1 MKINKKLIAR
11 SRLRYA
17 QGSGMVGI
25 LISLTTLLTF
35 ANVFQ
40 PTFEKIGIPVQAIYI
55 LLPIGYILLCWYVG
69 MIYDTKGF
77 WEEETSHAN
86 EFLNPEFSAMC
97 AEIKEMKKTMEEMNE
112 RQQRMEQG
120 TTGSLPAD
128 CGGDDPKTL

>member
-1 MKINKKLIAR
+1 MRIDKKMVAR

-40 PTFEKIGIPVQAIYI
+40 ETFAKWGIPIQAIYI
-55 LLPIGYILLCWYVG
+55 ALPIIYILLCWYIG
-69 MIYDTKGF
+69 MLYDTKGF

-86 EFLNPEFSAMC
+86 VNMNPEFSKMC
-97 AEIKEMKKTMEEMNE
+97 AEIKEMKKTLEEIHE
-112 RQQRMEQG
+112 RTNPKPDAIDTMPLDL
-120 TTGSLPAD
+120 S
-128 CGGDDPKTL
+128 GDSVEDL

>member
-1 MKINKKLIAR
+1 MRINKKLIAR

-69 MIYDTKGF
+69 MLYDTKGF

-86 EFLNPEFSAMC
+86 EFLNPEFSKMC
-97 AEIKEMKKTMEEMNE
+97 AEIESMKRTLEEINE
-112 RQQRMEQG
+112 RTNPKPDAIDTMP
-120 TTGSLPAD
+120 LD
-128 CGGDDPKTL
+128 YCGDSIEDV